1 MKTSIITICL
11 LFSGALFAQNEL
23 VYSYDNA
30 GNRVKREHIALSIV
44 QSNDLTENIA
54 MENLANS
61 GIDLQAQPNPASEET
76 KVSVLMDQKTVNEEH
91 KTAIE
96 SGVIM
101 QLVDISGKTIAT
113 KAGKSLQHT
122 FDMSSLSNGIYF
134 VKVFTENGQLVG
146 ERKIL
151 KE

>member
-11 LFSGALFAQNEL
+11 LLSGITFAQNEI
-23 VYSYDNA
+23 VYTYDNA
-30 GNRVKREHIALSIV
+30 GNRVKREHIALSII
-44 QSNDLTENIA
+44 QSNDLTENLA

-61 GIDLQAQPNPASEET
+61 GVDLKVQPNPSSDKTE
-76 KVSVLMDQKTVNEEH
+76 VSVLMNQKTVNEEQ
-91 KTAIE
+91 KAAIA

-101 QLVDISGKTIAT
+101 QLVDISGRTIAT
-113 KAGKSLQHT
+113 KKGKSLQQT
-122 FDMSSLSNGIYF
+122 FDLSSLSDGVYF
-134 VKVFTENGQLVG
+134 IKVFTENGQLVG

>member
-1 MKTSIITICL
+1 MKTSIITICI
-11 LFSGALFAQNEL
+11 LFSGITFAQNEI
-23 VYSYDNA
+23 VYTYDNA

-44 QSNDLTENIA
+44 QSNDLTENTA

-61 GIDLQAQPNPASEET
+61 GVDLKAQPNPTSDKTE
-76 KVSVLMDQKTVNEEH
+76 VSVLMDRETVNEEQ
-91 KTAIE
+91 KAAIA

-101 QLVDISGKTIAT
+101 QLVDISGRILAIEK
-113 KAGKSLQHT
+113 GKSLEQT
-122 FDMSSLSNGIYF
+122 FDLSGLSNGIYF
-134 VKVFTENGQLVG
+134 IKVFTKNGQLVG

>member
-1 MKTSIITICL
+1 MKTSIITICI
-11 LFSGALFAQNEL
+11 LFSGITFAQNEI
-23 VYSYDNA
+23 VFTYDNA
-30 GNRVKREHIALSIV
+30 GNRVKREHIALSII

-54 MENLANS
+54 MENQANS
-61 GIDLQAQPNPASEET
+61 GVDLKAQPNPTSDKTE
-76 KVSVLMDQKTVNEEH
+76 VSVLMDRETVNEEQ
-91 KTAIE
+91 KAAIA

-101 QLVDISGKTIAT
+101 QLVDISGKIIST
-113 KAGKSLQHT
+113 KTGKSLRRT
-122 FDMSSLSNGIYF
+122 FDLNNLSKGIYF

>member
-1 MKTSIITICL
+1 MKLSIIPICILLSGTI
-11 LFSGALFAQNEL
+11 FAQNEI

-30 GNRVKREHIALSIV
+30 GNRVKREHIALSII

-61 GIDLQAQPNPASEET
+61 GVDLQAQPNPASEET

-91 KTAIE
+91 KTAIA

-101 QLVDISGKTIAT
+101 QLVDISGKILAIE
-113 KAGKSLQHT
+113 KGKSLEQT
-122 FDMSSLSNGIYF
+122 FDLSGLSNGIYF
-134 VKVFTENGQLVG
+134 IKVFTKNGQLVG

-151 KE
+151 KK